1 MMALMVEGIYAKV
14 LSLKG
19 RGIDRIDTSYE
30 VYNDAV
36 FTWRGDDKVNITISP
51 FHTLLDNDYI
61 SISGFSTSNLSILNG
76 FYKINVP
83 PIPNVGLTTEIASSG
98 AATTEIYVTQVPPG
112 SFCWQ

>member
-1 MMALMVEGIYAKV
+1 MMDTNGGGGIYAKV

-51 FHTLLDNDYI
+51 FHTL
-61 SISGFSTSNLSILNG
+61 
-76 FYKINVP
+76 
-83 PIPNVGLTTEIASSG
+83 
-98 AATTEIYVTQVPPG
+98 
-112 SFCWQ
+112 